1 MPLIKHNA
9 IVDDP
14 WVVLEDGDA
23 APQGAP
29 IVVTLERWQ
38 AERDRLMDL
47 GVPLGVTLRS
57 DQPPRLIAD
66 DIEQFALIALDFP
79 KFTDGRAFSYARLLR
94 ERYGFAG
101 ELRAIG
107 HVLRDQALF
116 LVRCGFDAVSLPAGT
131 PAETWR
137 AALERISVCYQPT
150 GDGRPWAAR
159 LRQSRTSLGTH
170 LATAAPTAPAAEGSK
185 EIWAAAWAY

>member
-9 IVDDP
+9 IVEDP
-14 WVVLEDGDA
+14 WVVLEDGEP

-29 IVVTLERWQ
+29 VVVSLERWQ
-38 AERDRLMDL
+38 AERDGLMDA
-47 GVPLGVTLRS
+47 GVPLGITLRS

-66 DIEQFALIALDFP
+66 DVEQFALIALDFP
-79 KFTDGRAFSYARLLR
+79 KFTDGRPFSYARLLR

-101 ELRAIG
+101 ELRATG

-116 LVRCGFDAVSLPAGT
+116 LARCGFDAIALPAGT
-131 PAETWR
+131 PVESWR
-137 AALERISVCYQPT
+137 AALARISVCYQPT

-159 LRQSRTSLGTH
+159 LRRSRSALGDH
-170 LATAAPTAPAAEGSK
+170 LASPQANAPAVPTEEAC
-185 EIWAAAWAY
+185 AAAWAY